1 MGKKQAWKNLD
12 NIFWT
17 EWFSRTFPRVLFR
30 AFTMEFPRV
39 LSRVFSM
46 TLPTA
51 FPRLATGRCW
61 KINCSYM
68 SRLDLYYFLSMCT
81 MALYITTS
89 ITMFSIMIPPIQNS
103 IYSPLLLPKSK
114 ITWIFK
120 LVNSFFN
127 FYFLTDN
134 FLSLAS
140 YYYCITKCKVC
151 FYPIRL
157 VCNIQFS

>member
-1 MGKKQAWKNLD
+1 MA
-12 NIFWT
+12 
-17 EWFSRTFPRVLFR
+17 FSRILSR
-30 AFTMEFPRV
+30 AFSMALPR
-39 LSRVFSM
+39 
-46 TLPTA
+46 A
-51 FPRLATGRCW
+51 FPRLAAGQCW
-61 KINCSYM
+61 KINCSDM
-68 SRLDLYYFLSMCT
+68 SRLDLYYFFVYVYHGPLHNNIDNHV
-81 MALYITTS
+81 LHYD
-89 ITMFSIMIPPIQNS
+89 PPIQNS
-103 IYSPLLLPKSK
+103 IYSPQKSK

-120 LVNSFFN
+120 LVNLFFD

>member
-1 MGKKQAWKNLD
+1 MEKKLGRTWTRIFEQNDAPGLLGHSLWHSLGYYLGHSLWHYQGHSLDWPPGGVGKLIVQ
-12 NIFWT
+12 T
-17 EWFSRTFPRVLFR
+17 
-30 AFTMEFPRV
+30 
-39 LSRVFSM
+39 
-46 TLPTA
+46 
-51 FPRLATGRCW
+51 
-61 KINCSYM
+61 CSDM
-68 SRLDLYYFLSMCT
+68 SRLDLYYFFVYVYHGPLHNNIDNHV
-81 MALYITTS
+81 LHYD
-89 ITMFSIMIPPIQNS
+89 PPIQNS
-103 IYSPLLLPKSK
+103 IYSPQKSK

-120 LVNSFFN
+120 LVNLFFD